1 MDKPDKDPMSP
12 DEPLALE
19 PARGLSP
26 LATNLVI
33 GAIAFAG
40 GIAGTAGVLYW
51 NGKGPAPA
59 APAQTVQT
67 QPAPA
72 PTLPIGTDMASLA
85 AREAAM
91 ASRLDALDA
100 RLQDIDGSARAASSF
115 ATQAE
120 RLMISFAARRAV
132 ERGLPLGPL
141 EGQLRK
147 RFGETRG
154 EAVSTLIAA
163 AGQPVTLEDLRV
175 ALDQLAPRLTSS
187 ANDGFWSRGKRLV
200 TDLVV
205 LRQADSPSPR
215 PADRLKRAR
224 RSLDEGN
231 VEAALAEVARMP
243 GAADAQSWTSAAKRY
258 IAARNALREIELAAM
273 ETSPAPALSAAR

>member
-1 MDKPDKDPMSP
+1 MSP

-19 PARGLSP
+19 PTRGLSP
-26 LATNLVI
+26 LATNILI
-33 GAIAFAG
+33 GVVAFAG
-40 GIAGTAGVLYW
+40 GIAGTAGMLQW
-51 NGKGPAPA
+51 SGTGPWSPAPPA
-59 APAQTVQT
+59 APVQNP
-67 QPAPA
+67 QQSAPA
-72 PTLPIGTDMASLA
+72 PSPLPPGTDISTLA

-100 RLQDIDGSARAASSF
+100 RLKDIDGSARAASGF

-120 RLMISFAARRAV
+120 RLMIAFAARRAV

-141 EGQLRK
+141 ESQLRK
-147 RFGETRG
+147 RFGETHG
-154 EAVSTLIAA
+154 EAVSMLIAA

-175 ALDQLAPRLTSS
+175 ALDQLAPRLTS
-187 ANDGFWSRGKRLV
+187 AADEGFWTRGKRLIG
-200 TDLVV
+200 DLVV

-273 ETSPAPALSAAR
+273 ETSPVPALSAAR

>member
-1 MDKPDKDPMSP
+1 MSP

-33 GAIAFAG
+33 AAVAFAG
-40 GIAGTAGVLYW
+40 GIAGTAGMFYW
-51 NGKGPAPA
+51 NGKAPPPPVPVHAVQPQAA
-59 APAQTVQT
+59 APA
-67 QPAPA
+67 PG
-72 PTLPIGTDMASLA
+72 LPVGTDLASLA

-100 RLQDIDGSARAASSF
+100 RLRDVDDSARAASSF

-120 RLMISFAARRAV
+120 RLMIAFAARRAV

-141 EGQLRK
+141 EAQLRK
-147 RFGETRG
+147 RFGETHG
-154 EAVSTLIAA
+154 EAVSILIAA

-175 ALDQLAPRLTSS
+175 ALDQLAPRLMAS
-187 ANDGFWSRGKRLV
+187 ANEGFWARGRRLIG
-200 TDLVV
+200 DLVV
-205 LRQADSPSPR
+205 LRQSDSPSPR

-258 IAARNALREIELAAM
+258 IAARNALREIELAAV
-273 ETSPAPALSAAR
+273 ETSPAPALPAAR

>member
-1 MDKPDKDPMSP
+1 MSP

-19 PARGLSP
+19 PPRGLSP
-26 LATNLVI
+26 LATNLLI

-51 NGKGPAPA
+51 NGRTPASPPPVQVVQPQTSSPAPA
-59 APAQTVQT
+59 LPA
-67 QPAPA
+67 
-72 PTLPIGTDMASLA
+72 GTDLASLA

-100 RLQDIDGSARAASSF
+100 RLQDVDGSARAASSF

-120 RLMISFAARRAV
+120 RLMIAFAARRAV

-141 EGQLRK
+141 EGQLHK
-147 RFGETRG
+147 RFGESHG

-187 ANDGFWSRGKRLV
+187 ASEGFWARGMRAFS
-200 TDLVV
+200 DLVV

-215 PADRLKRAR
+215 PGDRLKRAQR
-224 RSLDEGN
+224 ALDEGQ
-231 VEAALAEVARMP
+231 VESALAEVARMP
-243 GAADAQSWTSAAKRY
+243 GAAEAQSWTSAAKRY

-273 ETSPAPALSAAR
+273 ETSPVPALPAAR

>member
-1 MDKPDKDPMSP
+1 MSP

-26 LATNLVI
+26 LATNIVI
-33 GAIAFAG
+33 GAVAFAG
-40 GIAGTAGVLYW
+40 GIAGTAGMLQW
-51 NGKGPAPA
+51 SGKGPWAPA
-59 APAQTVQT
+59 PPAPVQTVQPQT
-67 QPAPA
+67 NTAPAPA
-72 PTLPIGTDMASLA
+72 LPPGTDISTLA
-85 AREAAM
+85 ARETM
-91 ASRLDALDA
+91 LASRLDALDS
-100 RLQDIDGSARAASSF
+100 RLRDIDGSARAASSH

-120 RLMISFAARRAV
+120 RLMIAFAARRAV

-147 RFGETRG
+147 RFGETHG

-163 AGQPVTLEDLRV
+163 AGQPVTLEDLRL
-175 ALDQLAPRLTSS
+175 ALDTIAPRLTSS
-187 ANDGFWSRGKRLV
+187 PSEGIWARSKRLIG
-200 TDLVV
+200 DLVV

-215 PADRLKRAR
+215 PADRLRRAR
-224 RSLDEGN
+224 RALDEGN

-258 IAARNALREIELAAM
+258 IAARNALREIEVAAM
-273 ETSPAPALSAAR
+273 ETSGETSSTAQLPAR